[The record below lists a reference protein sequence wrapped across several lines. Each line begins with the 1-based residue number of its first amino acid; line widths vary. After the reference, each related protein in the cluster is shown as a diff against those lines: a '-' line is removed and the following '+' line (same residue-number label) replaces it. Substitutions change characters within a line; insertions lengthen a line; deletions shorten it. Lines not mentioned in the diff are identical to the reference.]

1 MAVSEKIPREV
12 LIRQWFHVA
21 LTEKQ
26 GQALVGHISGA
37 KKYGLLVPYND
48 LPEQAK
54 ALVRAEYDAMHALE
68 SPCAECGRSPQ
79 ECVCVSV
86 WERRVCAL
94 ESEGLTRSDAQAVV
108 DAEDDKNIC
117 GTFDLTTR
125 ERVKP

>member
-1 MAVSEKIPREV
+1 MSTPREV

-54 ALVRAEYDAMHALE
+54 ALVRAEYDAMHNALE
-68 SPCAECGRSPQ
+68 SPCADCGRSPQ
-79 ECVCVSV
+79 ECVCVGL
-86 WERRVCAL
+86 WERRVRAL